1 MGRRGP
7 LPKPTALKKLEGNPG
22 RRKLP
27 QNEPQPRVLDKTP
40 PPPNYLPAIAQA
52 AWRFIA
58 AELHA
63 VGLLTTV
70 DEHALEQYCLAYD
83 CWRRCL
89 AVVNASDSLV
99 ETFFGPAGEKKY
111 AAPLVEVSLML
122 KYGGELNR
130 WSKVLGLGP
139 AYRVALSVGN
149 EPDDKDDPLGAKL
162 EQG

>member
-27 QNEPQPRVLDKTP
+27 VNEPQPSIADAIP
-40 PPPNYLPAIAQA
+40 PAPNYLPAIATA
-52 AWRFIA
+52 AWRFIS

-63 VGLLTTV
+63 VGLLTTI
-70 DEHALEQYCLAYD
+70 DEHALEQYCIAYD
-83 CWRRCL
+83 FWRQCL
-89 AVVNASDSLV
+89 AKVQQAESLC
-99 ETFFGPAGEKKY
+99 ETFYGPDGQKKY
-111 AAPLVEVSLML
+111 SAPLVEVSLML

-139 AYRVALSVGN
+139 AYRVALTVGN
-149 EPDDKDDPLGAKL
+149 EPSDVDDPLGAKL
-162 EQG
+162 EKG